1 MFVYIPLVA
10 VTMVTMFANKWIYS
24 SYKRL
29 KASVIMYVGFETH
42 IYCRR

>member
-24 SYKRL
+24 T
-29 KASVIMYVGFETH
+29 VISD
-42 IYCRR
+42 